1 MFTNAYCIIHTS
13 FRRIHHCAFSAMT
26 STTSKKGRERT
37 ALVLLPGSSRP
48 RLSHCFQDC
57 CARPPL
63 LLLGA
68 LRAFVRNPGKRTP
81 TPRLFSSWWHEDEE
95 EWIEPWNDI
104 EEEEAG
110 TSTSSF
116 VVPPVSRPVQSLPPP
131 PPRYSPQDLLLWSWG
146 AGGAGAKKK
155 DKEEEE
161 ADDEIMAP
169 PVQVPYDNLQ
179 DLLQEHGAATV
190 DPPRR
195 SSIDDDEAR
204 RGPFVVV
211 SASNVAAMAGFHP
224 YKDLPDL
231 ALRLVYQGRSGR
243 ALQESDARLLGL
255 ELIDD
260 PEAQL
265 LSIAHKAGPNTV
277 RALINALHVGHQ
289 IRHVATASDAS
300 ALHRAVEEA
309 VNRATNLTSA
319 EGTILREGGRHAV
332 YTGYGTAHEHSA
344 LDLYEKQCGWPVRE
358 RNAETRLWDFAA
370 SSDNEDSIHP
380 TAVPLGPPYVKQREP
395 LLTGVDEASARDD
408 YNSDS
413 RGLAQPACSEPEIL
427 PLFRIAGKVDG
438 IRDELVPNH
447 RNRPSSNDRACAD
460 DKNDNDD
467 DSWVLRP
474 VVVECKHRMR
484 QLLPTIPLFEQ
495 VQVALY
501 CLMFEAEAA
510 DLVQVF
516 RRPKQRPASSAFA
529 RQRRAKRPHPSTTV
543 SEAPRAR
550 NLRKEPPSSPRR
562 TTTIP
567 DFFAASRPSSA
578 PTADSTGSSN
588 ESPAPDVDRIGVDE
602 ACEEGRPCPIPKDA
616 AQPSSPVDSSCE
628 KSPPDQP
635 DDSDDSAV
643 KDPEVPV
650 ENTEDDDAE
659 VAMRVTRIDLDDPVN
674 RHRHNWSE
682 FVLPRLR
689 SFVDAVYAIRSDD
702 GKRYRLLMHA
712 SAGAAGDL
720 AGKREAWNLLHEEC
734 PWLVGCDTPFQRLG
748 EATPGVATHGGPPGC
763 TA

>member
-1 MFTNAYCIIHTS
+1 
-13 FRRIHHCAFSAMT
+13 MT
-26 STTSKKGRERT
+26 STTSEKGDERK
-37 ALVLLPGSSRP
+37 ALVLLPGCSRP

-131 PPRYSPQDLLLWSWG
+131 PPRYSPQDLLPWRWG
-146 AGGAGAKKK
+146 AGGARAKKK
-155 DKEEEE
+155 DEEEEE

-265 LSIAHKAGPNTV
+265 LSVAHKAGPNTV

-300 ALHRAVEEA
+300 A
-309 VNRATNLTSA
+309 
-319 EGTILREGGRHAV
+319 
-332 YTGYGTAHEHSA
+332 
-344 LDLYEKQCGWPVRE
+344 
-358 RNAETRLWDFAA
+358 
-370 SSDNEDSIHP
+370 
-380 TAVPLGPPYVKQREP
+380 
-395 LLTGVDEASARDD
+395 
-408 YNSDS
+408 
-413 RGLAQPACSEPEIL
+413 
-427 PLFRIAGKVDG
+427 
-438 IRDELVPNH
+438 
-447 RNRPSSNDRACAD
+447 
-460 DKNDNDD
+460 
-467 DSWVLRP
+467 
-474 VVVECKHRMR
+474 
-484 QLLPTIPLFEQ
+484 
-495 VQVALY
+495 
-501 CLMFEAEAA
+501 
-510 DLVQVF
+510 
-516 RRPKQRPASSAFA
+516 
-529 RQRRAKRPHPSTTV
+529 
-543 SEAPRAR
+543 
-550 NLRKEPPSSPRR
+550 
-562 TTTIP
+562 
-567 DFFAASRPSSA
+567 
-578 PTADSTGSSN
+578 
-588 ESPAPDVDRIGVDE
+588 
-602 ACEEGRPCPIPKDA
+602 
-616 AQPSSPVDSSCE
+616 
-628 KSPPDQP
+628 
-635 DDSDDSAV
+635 
-643 KDPEVPV
+643 
-650 ENTEDDDAE
+650 
-659 VAMRVTRIDLDDPVN
+659 
-674 RHRHNWSE
+674 
-682 FVLPRLR
+682 
-689 SFVDAVYAIRSDD
+689 
-702 GKRYRLLMHA
+702 
-712 SAGAAGDL
+712 
-720 AGKREAWNLLHEEC
+720 
-734 PWLVGCDTPFQRLG
+734 
-748 EATPGVATHGGPPGC
+748 
-763 TA
+763 